1 MYRSGAAGLQAELLW
16 GAGIAVGCAGAA
28 ALMERRRQRRRV
40 VHGVGWVPWPGLM
53 LTALFAAA
61 MLVALGLRS

>member
-1 MYRSGAAGLQAELLW
+1 
-16 GAGIAVGCAGAA
+16 
-28 ALMERRRQRRRV
+28 MERRRQRRRV